1 MCNFCIL
8 FDYSTAMAKVDHG
21 VASIVKAP
29 EGIPFLRS
37 QQFNFC
43 PVCGSPRDDEVVRP
57 SKRFGQNL
65 RRVRRMRG
73 LTQQALGNAVHVQ
86 RSTICKYEKGRIRPN
101 VFQFAELCRVLDI
114 NPKELL

>member
-8 FDYSTAMAKVDHG
+8 FDFSTAMAKVDQG
-21 VASIVKAP
+21 VATIAKAP

-43 PVCGSPRDDEVVRP
+43 PLCGSPREDEVVHP
-57 SKRFGQNL
+57 TKRFGANL
-65 RRVRRMRG
+65 RRIRRMRG
-73 LTQQALGNAVHVQ
+73 LTQQALGNAVGLQ
-86 RSTICKYEKGRIRPN
+86 RAEICKYEKGNRKPN
-101 VFQFAELCRVLDI
+101 VFTLADLCRVLDV